1 MNFVTRAVAVLT
13 SAAFLLASCG
23 GGGGSSDPG
32 NPPTTQPPPV
42 FAVPSQ
48 QSLTTADVQKILS
61 QGIEEAVARG
71 KPGIF
76 AVTDRVGNV
85 LAVFQMNG
93 TPTTLTIRTTNRTV
107 VPTDVE
113 GLVVAGSSAANPLAA
128 AAIAKA
134 ITGAYLSSSG
144 NAFSTR
150 TASFIVQEH
159 YPAGQNML
167 PGGPLFGVQFSQLPC
182 SDFSQRYIAGGGS
195 AAFIGPKRSPLGLG
209 ADPGGFPIYKNG
221 VVVGGFGV
229 MSDGLYGFDANID
242 DFDNDDDEYIATAA
256 LTGFEAPDAI
266 RANNIQAVVQLR
278 YSDADPAKIKSTPA
292 NARAFSTLNGSV
304 GSLVSIPGYFAQGS
318 TPAILAGSAYGTEAS
333 GYRAATATERSSGNT
348 IDNVDAFIL
357 TDGSGN
363 NRYPLRAGTDS
374 ARVSS
379 PLTQPEVKAVL
390 EEAFKIMSRARAQ
403 IRKPLDSPAQVT
415 ISIVDTD
422 GSILGVA
429 RSPDAPVFGTDV
441 SVQKARTVNFFSHPN
456 AASDLLGNPSADV
469 QSFVGK
475 TRTFFSDPTALTGK
489 FAFADRA
496 VGNIARPFFP
506 DGEVS
511 QPNGPLARPYNQW
524 SPFSTG
530 LQSALIFNNIAEHVG
545 FVLGASATDT
555 RQRCTFNP
563 DVPGK
568 AQNRLQNGIQIF
580 PGAVPIYRGNTLV
593 GAIGISGD
601 GIDQDD
607 MISFLGLYNGGQRIG
622 SIGHAPTAIRAD
634 QIVVAVGGGVRLR
647 YVNCPFAPFLD
658 TSEQVVCDGK

>member
-1 MNFVTRAVAVLT
+1 MTFASRAVAILT

-23 GGGGSSDPG
+23 GGGGGGDPA
-32 NPPTTQPPPV
+32 NPTTPTPTPV
-42 FAVPSQ
+42 FPVPSQ
-48 QSLTTADVQKILS
+48 QALTAADVQKILS

-71 KPGIF
+71 KPGVF

-93 TPTTLTIRTTNRTV
+93 TPTTLTIKTTNRSV
-107 VPTDVE
+107 IPTDVE

-134 ITGAYLSSSG
+134 VTGAYLSSSG

-159 YPAGQNML
+159 YPAGNNQL

-182 SDFSQRYIAGGGS
+182 SDFNPRYIPAGGP

-229 MSDGLYGFDANID
+229 MSDGLYGFDANVD
-242 DFDNDDDEYIATAA
+242 DFDTDDDEYIATAA
-256 LTGFEAPDAI
+256 LTGFEAPEAI

-292 NARAFSTLNGSV
+292 SARAFSALNGAV
-304 GSLVSIPGYFAQGS
+304 GSLVSIPGYYAQG
-318 TPAILAGSAYGTEAS
+318 TAPTVLAGSAYGTEAS
-333 GYRAATATERSSGNT
+333 GYRAATAAERSSGNT

-363 NRYPLRAGTDS
+363 NRYPLRAGTDG

-379 PLTQPEVKAVL
+379 PLSQAEVKAVL

-415 ISIVDTD
+415 ISLVDTD

-456 AASDLLGNPSADV
+456 AAADLLGNPSADV
-469 QSFVGK
+469 QAFVAR
-475 TRTFFSDPTALTGK
+475 TRTFFNDPTALTGK
-489 FAFADRA
+489 FAFANRS

-506 DGEVS
+506 DGEVA
-511 QPNGPLARPYNQW
+511 QPNGPLSRPFSQW

-530 LQSALIFNNIAEHVG
+530 LQSALILNNIAQHVG

-555 RQRCTFNP
+555 RQRCTFNS

-568 AQNRLQNGIQIF
+568 AQNRVQNGIQIF
-580 PGAVPIYRGNTLV
+580 PGASPIYRGNVLV

-607 MISFLGLYNGGQRIG
+607 MISFLGLFNGGQRVG
-622 SIGHAPTAIRAD
+622 GIGHAPTAIRAD
-634 QIVVAVGGGVRLR
+634 QIVVAVGAGVRLR

-658 TSEQVVCDGK
+658 TTEQVVCDGK